1 MDQHT
6 VLIADREESYCRQ
19 LQETLR
25 WICDVHTCCTGTEA
39 LSLLSSLH
47 PDVVLLD
54 LMLPQLDGISV
65 LKALRGSGSH
75 PVILSSTCLVTDY
88 ILDTAEKLG
97 VSYLMVKPCDLRAT
111 AARIQEQLAKL
122 EESRRDVGDMDFR
135 IAGLLLMMG
144 FSVKL
149 HGFKYLREAI
159 AQMLKNPDQS
169 ITKELYPQVGKV
181 YHTAGSHVERSIRG
195 ALLDAWKRRDERIWQ
210 LYFPA
215 DSLGKMAKPTNAVFI
230 TRIAD
235 GLRISLGSSSH
246 LQFIPAPDS
255 HFSAAEN

>member
-1 MDQHT
+1 MEQHT
-6 VLIADREESYCRQ
+6 VLIADSDESCCKQ

-75 PVILSSTCLVTDY
+75 PVILASTCLVTDY
-88 ILDTAEKLG
+88 ILETAEKLG
-97 VSYLMVKPCDLRAT
+97 VSYLMMKPCDLRAT

-122 EESRRDVGDMDFR
+122 EESRKDAGDIDLR

-159 AQMLKNPDQS
+159 SQMLQNPDQS
-169 ITKELYPQVGKV
+169 ITKELYPQVGRV
-181 YHTAGSHVERSIRG
+181 YQAAGSHVERSIRG

-215 DSLGKMAKPTNAVFI
+215 DSSGKMAKPTNAVFI

-235 GLRISLGSSSH
+235 GLRISLSSTGH
-246 LQFIPAPDS
+246 LRFIPAPEED
-255 HFSAAEN
+255 FSAAEN